1 MVTRGAAVSVGTAWG
16 FLAVEA
22 MGSREILA
30 KLRSA
35 EMTGKK

>member
-1 MVTRGAAVSVGTAWG
+1 MVTRGAAVTVGTGWD
-16 FLAVEA
+16 FRAVEA
-22 MGSREILA
+22 MGSREILV